1 MDNSEKE
8 ILETLKNF
16 DTKYLLT
23 KDSYVEINLQ
33 GNCYQAFIL
42 GLKSNDNFEIYISRN
57 TQGDASLN
65 MLSFFGENLLS
76 KEYYFR
82 KNILNHDIE
91 EYKQQPKNLKLILLR
106 KLGYFNIKLDSYKK
120 SNQNKKN
127 YRGTSSNIEK
137 DFCVVD
143 KNGKNIKVNGYQL
156 YQFLTG
162 EVLDAFYIIRSK
174 LSTGNIDEANQE
186 LFLTILNIIKYLIY
200 EVKNN
205 LNKYKNAYFNRK
217 LLIVSKIHAILVS
230 FEPIIANLTTIVHYN
245 YDNIREIE
253 FEFIQICNSVYD
265 LILSVK
271 DKNLIPWPCMKV
283 LMEFIL
289 NEGVHDKRI
298 QNYKN
303 SDLYT
308 KFNVILENL
317 SEVEIKNIR
326 KNSDMKE
333 ICRYFI
339 DELYGP
345 SNEILFTKS
354 YNCFLISCLKSQNL
368 ETKMNALNDI
378 SEIINSIK
386 NANKTHHTLFRDF
399 IIKNNILD
407 MIFAEGIHDE
417 IIKRSYNLFTYFA
430 QNNLLDDKIIEK
442 IIERENNDLMKK
454 LLIKIITVF
463 PKEKKDNLFLRL
475 SKGIKFNNKS
485 NKDIEFIAELTEACL
500 NKSNEQNI
508 KDKNALNNN
517 GGNNANGIDEKNYY
531 GLNMIFDY
539 IIKDFDDK
547 IKYEENNVDFA
558 IDAFKNTIFKVFYL
572 NQLKEEEIFI
582 FLEKLLDNIKS
593 NEKHNSVVQSLKLFK
608 YLMDMIKGKQNS
620 EKEIINLKNMDKKYN
635 IIPLLIEDLMRY
647 MSLVPNDFSEE
658 KIYEGIYP
666 HNINIEQRLK
676 LIFYFPKK
684 STNNYGLEISGK
696 KYIEKVY
703 NIFNTEKY
711 KNELKRFYEIFS
723 CSLDEIDEKIL
734 SDFFSNVLQN
744 KSSFDLKNINDK
756 ESINF
761 IIKIFKTIN
770 INKKSIYYDRRNIR
784 VEGSLPILGFDLL
797 FDLLTQNGNNEVQN
811 KISEILCS
819 ICIYFKDYTKEDI
832 IQSYWKKYYSKIMT
846 YLDSI
851 SKSHDKIAFNGII
864 KLLNKIYSFTSNYE
878 GKIMKKGEYHTPQSD
893 YKYYKFE
900 VIEKRQGYKNDFR
913 LRAGNNDTILELRY
927 KLSYYFDIPVN
938 NVAFIGLDNKMYTL
952 NNDFDLFVKVF
963 NDQRYFG
970 ERQIPIKVKNEH
982 FQFLKMK
989 ENPRDFIEKNE
1000 NLYNILIE
1008 HLKLDN
1014 KNGLN
1019 DIDIESKQKIW
1030 NIISK
1035 LPKNYFFVNKLK
1047 QFGEAD
1053 KENIKNAMTEIFNI
1067 KEVYLLTYTLQCL
1080 SFYLFENK
1088 DEIIS
1093 QKDKNNYLDNF
1104 INKNSGEHYILNAL
1118 LNMQI
1123 NKDNCIPI
1131 DIECISIII
1140 NILQE
1145 LQKNKITKEKLEKT
1159 LAKENIYEL
1168 ILTNLTET
1176 ISQLLELNYTKYK
1189 TYLNQFNDEEKASNN
1204 SSDDNDEKEN
1214 INNTIAKLIENIL
1227 NFIEE
1232 ISKGKN
1238 PYMLYMFKNIKLFTK
1253 IFVVDYIQ
1261 SEADESRKVLEDYLT
1276 KNYGKNNEYI
1286 KKYLEIILTV
1296 EVFNYLVKN
1305 NSSWKYFHVI
1315 SSIMKKYEENL
1326 NRSSALGE
1334 KENKNELQYYK
1345 QSKQII
1351 DIILDYIQN
1360 ECEKNVKTEEE
1371 LDEKEAKLS
1380 MKNNENFKEGILIFL
1395 TDLIKLNQKELV
1407 PYILKKVDIFDLFIN
1422 KCLLR
1427 KCIEKPLE
1435 AKDPFCLTRQ
1445 SQNPVYNLII
1455 IILKNIHD
1463 DELYNRIINF
1473 LNRFHEKGFWKT
1485 FNHKNWELDSKEMIK
1500 GKYIGLQNMSATCYL
1515 NSIIQQLYMIP
1526 MLRET
1531 ILKINNSS
1539 KNNILYELQLLFS
1552 ALKIYEFAYYD
1563 PRSFVVANKLNF
1575 YEQMDAD
1582 EFYGTLIDKI
1592 ENDIKSIYGENPNQ
1606 IKNQNSITV
1615 NDLVPKDGKN
1625 SKNENYK
1632 YKNIFNYFFG
1642 IEVLDELKFVDCNH
1656 KRHNKFFYNNIQ
1668 LEIKSFDNIYD
1679 SLKNYF
1685 KTEVMDGDN
1694 KINCEICKIKRNCHK
1709 HLIFKSLPNIF
1720 VIILKRFEFD
1730 YNTMLKYKL
1739 NKYFE
1744 FPFKLDMKDY
1754 LIENHNEINTEY
1766 ELTGITI
1773 HYGVADFGHYYDLIK
1788 GPDGKW
1794 YKFNDISVSEFKEE
1808 DIPKEAYGEK
1818 EIFDEDS
1825 SKEKESGKNNAYIL
1839 FYRKTDFNQSHIDKN
1854 MKSELALPP
1863 YNKYSNIND
1872 ELKKEINFKLYKSWT
1887 MKNIASP
1894 LYQNFVI
1901 SLIKFDI
1908 TKIKGLIINPKF
1920 LSLCRLLKQEKYIN
1934 DDIMINNNFTNGSFD
1949 IFQFAL
1955 KYYFSVY
1962 LRISKRCRDD
1972 TMDEIFKQMIRVY
1985 LLTDI
1990 NRAKFLL
1997 EEFSNNEVIEEY
2009 LIYCP
2014 NTESIKICLT
2024 LLIETFQ
2031 YVYEEISQD
2040 KNDTFTICFLN
2051 TYIVFIDANITQIAI
2066 EAIRHLFISML
2077 EIGESRFKE
2086 YLKRKKYDNWVRSF
2100 YVSERKVT
2108 KTIINADIFPVI
2120 KSDHCILSEKNNN
2133 NKKLLKEDTDLY
2145 EQQFLKNLNDNRP
2158 NTNLIQKLGNIFG
2171 FD

>member
-8 ILETLKNF
+8 ILENLKNF
-16 DTKYLLT
+16 DTKNLLT
-23 KDSYVEINLQ
+23 KESYVEINIQ
-33 GNCYQAFIL
+33 GNYHQAYIY
-42 GLKSNDNFEIYISRN
+42 GVKPNDQYEIYIN
-57 TQGDASLN
+57 KATHGEASIN
-65 MLSFFGENLLS
+65 MLSFFGENLLT
-76 KEYYFR
+76 KDYYIR
-82 KNILNHDIE
+82 KNILNPDLE
-91 EYKQQPKNLKLILLR
+91 DYKQEPR
-106 KLGYFNIKLDSYKK
+106 KLKYILIKKLGCFNIKLDSYKK
-120 SNQNKKN
+120 QNQNKKN
-127 YRGTSSNIEK
+127 YKSPNSNTEK
-137 DFCVVD
+137 ECDLED
-143 KNGKNIKVNGYQL
+143 KNGKKIIVSGYQL
-156 YQFLTG
+156 YQFLNG
-162 EVLDAFYIIRSK
+162 DVLDAFYIIRNK
-174 LSTGNIDEANQE
+174 LSTRSIDEAGQD

-205 LNKYKNAYFNRK
+205 LHKYKNAYFNRK
-217 LLIVSKIHAILVS
+217 LLITSKIHAILIS
-230 FEPIIANLTTIVHYN
+230 FESIIFNLSLIIQYN
-245 YDNIREIE
+245 YSSIREIE
-253 FEFIQICNSVYD
+253 FEFVQICNSIYE
-265 LILSVK
+265 LIISIK
-271 DKNLIPWPCMKV
+271 EKNLIPWPCMKV
-283 LMEFIL
+283 LMEFIIS
-289 NEGVHDKRI
+289 EGAKKRI

-303 SDLYT
+303 AEIYN

-333 ICRYFI
+333 VCRYFI

-345 SNEILFTKS
+345 SYDTLFAKS
-354 YNCFLISCLKSQNL
+354 YNCFLNSCLKSQNL

-378 SEIINSIK
+378 SEIINNIK
-386 NANKTHHTLFRDF
+386 NTNKTQQNLFRDF
-399 IIKNNILD
+399 ITKNNILD
-407 MIFAEGIHDE
+407 IIFAEGIHDE

-430 QNNLLDDKIIEK
+430 QNNLLDDKFIEK
-442 IIERENNDLMKK
+442 IIERQNNDLMKK
-454 LLIKIITVF
+454 LLIKIITVL
-463 PKEKKDNLFLRL
+463 PKEKKDNIFLRL
-475 SKGIKFNNKS
+475 SKGIKFTNKS

-500 NKSNEQNI
+500 NKSNEQSP
-508 KDKNALNNN
+508 KDKNSTLSNNN
-517 GGNNANGIDEKNYY
+517 ENGVEGKNYY

-547 IKYEENNVDFA
+547 IKFEENNVDFA
-558 IDAFKNTIFKVFYL
+558 IEAFKKSIFQVYYL
-572 NQLKEEEIFI
+572 KQLNDEEIFV
-582 FLEKLLDNIKS
+582 FLEKILDNIKS
-593 NEKHNSVVQSLKLFK
+593 NEKHNSVVQSLKLIK
-608 YLMDMIKGKQNS
+608 YLIDMIKGKKSS
-620 EKEIINLKNMDKKYN
+620 ENETINLKRMDKKYN

-666 HNINIEQRLK
+666 HNINIEQRLT
-676 LIFYFPKK
+676 LIFYFSKK
-684 STNNYGLEISGK
+684 SASNYGLEISGK
-696 KYIEKVY
+696 KYIENVY
-703 NIFNTEKY
+703 KIFNTEKH
-711 KNELKRFYEIFS
+711 KKELNKFYEIFS
-723 CSLDEIDEKIL
+723 KTIDEIDDKIL
-734 SDFFSNVLQN
+734 SDFFMNILQN
-744 KSSFDLKNINDK
+744 KSSFDIKNINDK

-770 INKKSIYYDRRNIR
+770 LNKKSIYYDGRNIR
-784 VEGSLPILGFDLL
+784 VDGSIPIEGFDIL

-811 KISEILCS
+811 NISDILCS
-819 ICIYFKDYTKEDI
+819 ICIYFKDYKKEEI
-832 IQSYWKKYYSKIMT
+832 IQACWKKYYSKIIT
-846 YLDSI
+846 YLDNI
-851 SKSHDKIAFNGII
+851 SQSHDKIAFNGII
-864 KLLNKIYSFTSNYE
+864 KLLNKIYSFTCNCE
-878 GKIMKKGEYHTPQSD
+878 GNIPRKSDYHTPQSD

-900 VIEKRQGYKNDFR
+900 TLDKKPNTKDVFR
-913 LRAGNNDTILELRY
+913 LRAGNNDTILALRY
-927 KLSYYFDIPVN
+927 KLGYYFDIPVN
-938 NVAFIGLDNKMYTL
+938 NVTFITFDNKVYTL
-952 NNDFDLFVKVF
+952 NNDFEIFVKVF
-963 NDQRYFG
+963 SDQRYFG
-970 ERQIPIKVKNEH
+970 ERQISVKVKNEP

-989 ENPRDFIEKNE
+989 DNPRDFIEKNE
-1000 NLYNILIE
+1000 NLYNILIDN
-1008 HLKLDN
+1008 LKIDN
-1014 KNGLN
+1014 KNGIN
-1019 DIDIESKQKIW
+1019 EVEIENKQKIW

-1047 QFGEAD
+1047 QFGEANI
-1053 KENIKNAMTEIFNI
+1053 ENIKNEMTEIFNI
-1067 KEVYLLTYTLQCL
+1067 KESYLLTYALQCL
-1080 SFYLFENK
+1080 SFYLFEDK

-1093 QKDKNNYLDNF
+1093 EKDKNIYLNNF
-1104 INKNSGEHYILNAL
+1104 INVYSGDQYILNAL

-1145 LQKNKITKEKLEKT
+1145 FQKNKITKEKLEKT
-1159 LAKENIYEL
+1159 LAKENLYES
-1168 ILTNLTET
+1168 ITKKLTEI
-1176 ISQLLELNYTKYK
+1176 ISELLELNYTKYK
-1189 TYLNQFNDEEKASNN
+1189 IYLNKFNDDEKTMNN
-1204 SSDDNDEKEN
+1204 SNEQNDEKEN

-1227 NFIEE
+1227 DFIEN

-1238 PYMLYMFKNIKLFTK
+1238 PYMLYMFNNIKLFTK

-1296 EVFNYLVKN
+1296 EVFNYLIKN

-1326 NRSSALGE
+1326 YRRNALGD
-1334 KENKNELQYYK
+1334 KENKIESQYYI

-1351 DIILDYIQN
+1351 DIILEYIQN
-1360 ECEKNVKTEEE
+1360 ECEKKAKKEEE
-1371 LDEKEAKLS
+1371 LDEKEAKIS
-1380 MKNNENFKEGILIFL
+1380 MKNSENFKEGILVFL
-1395 TDLIKLNQKELV
+1395 TDLIKLNQKDLV
-1407 PYILKKVDIFDLFIN
+1407 PYILNKVDVFDLFIN

-1427 KCIEKPLE
+1427 KCTDKPLE
-1435 AKDPFCLTRQ
+1435 SKDPFCLTSQ
-1445 SQNPVYNLII
+1445 SQNPVYNLLI
-1455 IILKNIHD
+1455 IILQNIHD
-1463 DELYNRIINF
+1463 VKLYNKIIIF
-1473 LNRFHEKGFWKT
+1473 LNKYHEKGFWKT

-1539 KNNILYELQLLFS
+1539 KDNILYELQLLFS

-1592 ENDIKSIYGENPNQ
+1592 ENDIKTLYGGNAQ
-1606 IKNQNSITV
+1606 SKNQSSITQSE
-1615 NDLVPKDGKN
+1615 LEPKDGK
-1625 SKNENYK
+1625 SDKNDNYK

-1656 KRHNKFFYNNIQ
+1656 KRHNKFFYNSIQ

-1754 LIENHNEINTEY
+1754 LEENHNEINTEY

-1808 DIPKEAYGEK
+1808 DIAKEAYGEK
-1818 EIFDEDS
+1818 DIYDEDS

-1839 FYRKTDFNQSHIDKN
+1839 FYKKTDFNQSHIDKN
-1854 MKSELALPP
+1854 MKNELALPP
-1863 YNKYSNIND
+1863 YNKYSNINE

-1894 LYQNFVI
+1894 LYQNFII

-1908 TKIKGLIINPKF
+1908 VKIKGLSTISRFNQ
-1920 LSLCRLLKQEKYIN
+1920 LCRLLKQEKFLTEDIIIN
-1934 DDIMINNNFTNGSFD
+1934 KEYTNGSSD
-1949 IFQFAL
+1949 IFKFAL
-1955 KYYFSVY
+1955 IYFFSVY
-1962 LRISKRCRDD
+1962 IRISKRCRDENL
-1972 TMDEIFKQMIRVY
+1972 DEIFRQMMLLY

-2014 NTESIKICLT
+2014 NTESIKICLN
-2024 LLIETFQ
+2024 LLIETFRF
-2031 YVYEEISQD
+2031 VFEETSKD
-2040 KNDTFTICFLN
+2040 KNDTFAICFLD
-2051 TYIVFIDANITQIAI
+2051 TYIVLIDANLSQVAI
-2066 EAIRHLFISML
+2066 EAIRHLFLNML
-2077 EIGESRFKE
+2077 DIGGYKFKE
-2086 YLKRKKYDNWVRSF
+2086 YLKRKKYDNWIRSF
-2100 YVSERKVT
+2100 YVNEKKVP
-2108 KTIINADIFPVI
+2108 KTIINSDIFPVI

-2133 NKKLLKEDTDLY
+2133 NKKMQEEDTDLY
-2145 EQQFLKNLNDNRP
+2145 EQQFLKNLSDNRP
-2158 NTNLIQKLGNIFG
+2158 NTTLIQKLGDIFL
-2171 FD
+2171 

>member
-8 ILETLKNF
+8 ILENLKNF
-16 DTKYLLT
+16 DTKNLLEKET
-23 KDSYVEINLQ
+23 FAEIFYQ
-33 GNCYQAFIL
+33 GNYHQVYIINQL
-42 GLKSNDNFEIYISRN
+42 PNDQYKIYINPS
-57 TQGDASLN
+57 TSGDAPAN
-65 MLSFFGENLLS
+65 IFSFFGESFIQKEILFRRSYLNPNFDDLESSPRKIKFLLN
-76 KEYYFR
+76 K
-82 KNILNHDIE
+82 
-91 EYKQQPKNLKLILLR
+91 KLST
-106 KLGYFNIKLDSYKK
+106 FNIKLNQNKK
-120 SNQNKKN
+120 PNQNKKN
-127 YRGTSSNIEK
+127 NTYNTNTEKEYFIE
-137 DFCVVD
+137 D
-143 KNGKNIKVNGYQL
+143 KNGKKINITGYKL
-156 YQFLTG
+156 YQFLAG
-162 EVLDAFYIIRSK
+162 DLLDALLLVKK
-174 LSTGNIDEANQE
+174 LLETGSIGGEYQE
-186 LFLTILNIIKYLIY
+186 LFVLILDIIRYIIS
-200 EVKNN
+200 EAKNN
-205 LNKYKNAYFNRK
+205 LNHFKNAYYNRK
-217 LLIVSKIHAILVS
+217 LLITSKIHAILVC
-230 FEPIIANLTTIVHYN
+230 FDIIIFNIEDIFKYN
-245 YDNIREIE
+245 YSKVPELEIE
-253 FEFIQICNSVYD
+253 FMQIAENVYE
-265 LILSVK
+265 LISSID
-271 DKNLIPWPCMKV
+271 DKCLVPWPYMYT
-283 LMEFIL
+283 LLGFIIFD
-289 NEGVHDKRI
+289 GVRRRI
-298 QNYKN
+298 QNYKK
-303 SDLYT
+303 SDIFN
-308 KFNVILENL
+308 KFLVILENL
-317 SEVEIKNIR
+317 SEIEIKNIR

-333 ICRYFI
+333 LCKNLVER
-339 DELYGP
+339 
-345 SNEILFTKS
+345 LFEKDSLETLANKAFYS
-354 YNCFLISCLKSQNL
+354 FLRSCLKSQNL
-368 ETKMNALNDI
+368 ENKMNALNDI
-378 SEIINSIK
+378 SEIII
-386 NANKTHHTLFRDF
+386 TFRNVTQQKEF
-399 IIKNNILD
+399 RKFVSENNILD
-407 MIFAEGIHDE
+407 IIFTEGIHDE
-417 IIKRSYNLFTYFA
+417 IIKRSFNLFVYYA
-430 QNNLLDDKIIEK
+430 QNGFLEDKIIEK
-442 IIERENNDLMKK
+442 ILERQDNKLMKK
-454 LLIKIITVF
+454 LLIKIISVL
-463 PKEKKDNLFLRL
+463 PKDKKDNLYYRL
-475 SKGIKFNNKS
+475 CKGIKFNHKS
-485 NKDIEFIAELTEACL
+485 KNDIEYVSELTEACL
-500 NKSNEQNI
+500 DNSNEKNI
-508 KDKNALNNN
+508 KEKSLGNNN
-517 GGNNANGIDEKNYY
+517 DYENTKEGKNYY

-539 IIKDFDDK
+539 IIRDFDDK

-1176 ISQLLELNYTKYK
+1176 ISELLELNYTKYK
-1189 TYLNQFNDEEKASNN
+1189 TYLNQFNDEEKTSNN

-1908 TKIKGLIINPKF
+1908 TKIKGLIINHKF

-2077 EIGESRFKE
+2077 EIGGSRFKE
-2086 YLKRKKYDNWVRSF
+2086 YLKRKKYDYWVRSF

-2120 KSDHCILSEKNNN
+2120 KSEHCILSEKNNN

>member
-16 DTKYLLT
+16 ETKNLLT

-33 GNCYQAFIL
+33 GNCYQAYIL
-42 GLKSNDNFEIYISRN
+42 SIKPNDQFEIFISKN

-76 KEYYFR
+76 KEFYCR
-82 KNILNHDIE
+82 KNILNHNIE
-91 EYKQQPKNLKLILLR
+91 DYKHEPKYLKNILLR

-120 SNQNKKN
+120 QNQNKKN
-127 YRGTSSNIEK
+127 YKSTSSNLEK
-137 DFCVVD
+137 EFYAED
-143 KNGKNIKVNGYQL
+143 KNGKKIKINGYQL
-156 YQFLTG
+156 YQFLNG
-162 EVLDAFYIIRSK
+162 DVLDAFFIIRAK
-174 LSTGNIDEANQE
+174 LKTGNIDEAHQE

-217 LLIVSKIHAILVS
+217 LLIMSKIHAILVS
-230 FEPIIANLTTIVHYN
+230 FESIIFNLGTIVQYN
-245 YDNIREIE
+245 YSNIKEIE

-265 LILSVK
+265 LVLSIK
-271 DKNLIPWPCMKV
+271 DKNLIPWPCMNI
-283 LMEFIL
+283 LIEFIL
-289 NEGVHDKRI
+289 SIGVHDKRI
-298 QNYKN
+298 QDYKN
-303 SDLYT
+303 ADLYSR
-308 KFNVILENL
+308 FNIILENL
-317 SEVEIKNIR
+317 SEVEIKHIR
-326 KNSDMKE
+326 KNSEMKE
-333 ICRYFI
+333 ICRNFI
-339 DELYGP
+339 DEIYGP
-345 SNEILFTKS
+345 SNDLLFLKS
-354 YNCFLISCLKSQNL
+354 YNCFLNSCLKSQNL

-386 NANKTHHTLFRDF
+386 NAKATHHNLFRDF
-399 IIKNNILD
+399 IIKNNILE
-407 MIFAEGIHDE
+407 MVFAEGIHDE

-442 IIERENNDLMKK
+442 IIERQNNDLMKK

-463 PKEKKDNLFLRL
+463 PKEKKDTLFLRL
-475 SKGIKFNNKS
+475 SKGIKFNSKG

-508 KDKNALNNN
+508 KDKNLSLTGN
-517 GGNNANGIDEKNYY
+517 GNKANGIEEKNYY

-539 IIKDFDDK
+539 IIKNFDDK
-547 IKYEENNVDFA
+547 IKYEDNNVDFT
-558 IDAFKNTIFKVFYL
+558 IEAFKNTIFKIYYL
-572 NQLKEEEIFI
+572 DQLKDEEIFV

-608 YLMDMIKGKQNS
+608 YLLNMIKGKQNS
-620 EKEIINLKNMDKKYN
+620 EKEFINLKKLDKTYN
-635 IIPLLIEDLMRY
+635 IIPLLIDDLIRY

-666 HNINIEQRLK
+666 HNMNIEERLK

-703 NIFNTEKY
+703 NIFNTEKF
-711 KNELKRFYEIFS
+711 KIELNKFYEIFS
-723 CSLDEIDEKIL
+723 SSIDEIDDKIL
-734 SDFFSNVLQN
+734 SDFFLNVLQN
-744 KSSFDLKNINDK
+744 KSVFDLKNINDK

-770 INKKSIYYDRRNIR
+770 LNKKSIYYDRRNIR
-784 VEGSLPILGFDLL
+784 VDGSIQIEGFDIL

-811 KISEILCS
+811 NISDILCS
-819 ICIYFKDYTKEDI
+819 ICIYFKDYTKKDI
-832 IQSYWKKYYSKIMT
+832 IQIYWKKYYSKIMT

-878 GKIMKKGEYHTPQSD
+878 GKIMKKGDYHTPQSD
-893 YKYYKFE
+893 YKFYKFE
-900 VIEKRQGYKNDFR
+900 VIEKRVSTKDNFK

-938 NVAFIGLDNKMYTL
+938 NVAFIGLDNKIYNL
-952 NNDFDLFVKVF
+952 NNDFEIFVKVF

-970 ERQIPIKVKNEH
+970 DRQISIKVKNEP

-989 ENPRDFIEKNE
+989 DNPRDFIEKNE

-1008 HLKLDN
+1008 HLKIDT

-1019 DIDIESKQKIW
+1019 DVEIENKQKIW

-1035 LPKNYFFVNKLK
+1035 LPKKYFFVNKLK
-1047 QFGEAD
+1047 QFGEPNQ
-1053 KENIKNAMTEIFNI
+1053 ENIKSEMTEIFNI
-1067 KEVYLLTYTLQCL
+1067 KESYLLTYTLQCL

-1093 QKDKNNYLDNF
+1093 QKDKNNYLNNF
-1104 INKNSGEHYILNAL
+1104 INKYSGDEYILKAL

-1131 DIECISIII
+1131 DIECITVII
-1140 NILQE
+1140 NMLLE
-1145 LQKNKITKEKLEKT
+1145 LQKNKITKEKFEKT
-1159 LAKENIYEL
+1159 LSKENIYESL
-1168 ILTNLTET
+1168 LKNLTET
-1176 ISQLLELNYTKYK
+1176 ISELLELNYTKYK
-1189 TYLNQFNDEEKASNN
+1189 IYLNQLNNEEKTTNN
-1204 SSDDNDEKEN
+1204 SNEKKDEMEN
-1214 INNTIAKLIENIL
+1214 INNIIAKLIENIL
-1227 NFIEE
+1227 DFIED
-1232 ISKGKN
+1232 ISKGKS
-1238 PYMLYMFKNIKLFTK
+1238 PYMLYMFKNFKLFTK

-1326 NRSSALGE
+1326 TKSNALGE

-1351 DIILDYIQN
+1351 DIILDHIQN
-1360 ECEKNVKTEEE
+1360 ECEKNVKKEEE
-1371 LDEKEAKLS
+1371 LGEKEAKLS

-1422 KCLLR
+1422 RCLLR

-1435 AKDPFCLTRQ
+1435 TKDPFCLTRQ

-1455 IILKNIHD
+1455 VILKNIHD
-1463 DELYNRIINF
+1463 DELYNKIINF
-1473 LNRFHEKGFWKT
+1473 LNKFHEKGFWKT

-1592 ENDIKSIYGENPNQ
+1592 ENDIKSLYAESSNQ
-1606 IKNQNSITV
+1606 VKTQTSIAV
-1615 NDLVPKDGKN
+1615 SELVPKDGKN
-1625 SKNENYK
+1625 SKNLNYK

-1656 KRHNKFFYNNIQ
+1656 KRHNKFFYNSIQ

-1694 KINCEICKIKRNCHK
+1694 KINCEVCKIKRNCHK
-1709 HLIFKSLPNIF
+1709 HLIFNSLPNIF
-1720 VIILKRFEFD
+1720 VVILKRFEFD

-1744 FPFKLDMKDY
+1744 FPFKLDMKEY
-1754 LIENHNEINTEY
+1754 LAENHNETNTEY
-1766 ELTGITI
+1766 ELAGITI

-1808 DIPKEAYGEK
+1808 DIAKEAYGEK
-1818 EIFDEDS
+1818 DIYDEDS

-1839 FYRKTDFNQSHIDKN
+1839 FYKKTDFNQSHIDKN
-1854 MKSELALPP
+1854 MKNELALPP
-1863 YNKYSNIND
+1863 YNKYSNINE

-1894 LYQNFVI
+1894 SYQNFVI

-1908 TKIKGLIINPKF
+1908 TKIKGLSTGNKF
-1920 LSLCRLLKQEKYIN
+1920 FSLYRLLKQEKYIT
-1934 DDIMINNNFTNGSFD
+1934 DDIIVNNEFTNGSSE

-1955 KYYFSVY
+1955 RYYFSVY
-1962 LRISKRCRDD
+1962 IRISKRCRDD
-1972 TMDEIFKQMIRVY
+1972 NMDEVFKQIIRLY

-2014 NTESIKICLT
+2014 NTESIKICLN

-2031 YVYEEISQD
+2031 YVYKEISQD
-2040 KNDTFTICFLN
+2040 KNDLFPIYFLD
-2051 TYIVFIDANITQIAI
+2051 TYIVFIDANITQVAI
-2066 EAIRHLFISML
+2066 EAIRHLFINMIETGGL
-2077 EIGESRFKE
+2077 RFKE
-2086 YLKRKKYDNWVRSF
+2086 YLKRKKYDNWIRSF
-2100 YVSERKVT
+2100 YVNEKKVT
-2108 KTIINADIFPVI
+2108 KTIINSDIFPVL
-2120 KSDHCILSEKNNN
+2120 KSDHCILSQKNNN
-2133 NKKLLKEDTDLY
+2133 NKKLLEEDTDLY
-2145 EQQFLKNLNDNRP
+2145 EQQFLKNISDNRP
-2158 NTNLIQKLGNIFG
+2158 NTNLIQKLGIIFL
-2171 FD
+2171 